1 MTRRYH
7 VHFPKDGA
15 LPLAPIRRDVG
26 VEGTQCV
33 EGQGKL
39 AGRERPSV
47 LFTVK
52 HLLELSPEE
61 TSVVQVLELVK
72 EGEGTSITGTGEEL
86 VVWV

>member
-1 MTRRYH
+1 MTWRYH

-15 LPLAPIRRDVG
+15 LPPVPFRRDVG
-26 VEGTQCV
+26 VEGTQRV

-39 AGRERPSV
+39 AGRERPSM

-52 HLLELSPEE
+52 HLLELSHEE

-72 EGEGTSITGTGEEL
+72 EGELTTVTGTQEEL

>member
-1 MTRRYH
+1 MTRRYR

-15 LPLAPIRRDVG
+15 PPSAPLRRDVG
-26 VEGTQCV
+26 VEGTQHV

-47 LFTVK
+47 LFMVE
-52 HLLELSPEE
+52 HLLELSHEE

-72 EGEGTSITGTGEEL
+72 EGEGTNVTGTGEEL